1 MKLYSLSDHPS
12 APCLLLTFKGTSILL
27 DCGLDMTSLQ
37 HFLPL
42 TLVPSARLSKLPS
55 WQPLMDK
62 TSDKVLKN
70 ELRECGGRIFVDS
83 DLELCVP
90 EIPLINLSHVDTILI
105 SNYHCMLALPYITE
119 YSDFKGTIYATEPTI
134 QIGKMIME
142 ELVEYIDR
150 VPKRKRAVFWK
161 SVDLKKL
168 LPSPLKEVAHLS
180 SWRSCYTKQDIQSC
194 ISKIKP
200 AAFSEK
206 LSLFGALKLTPLSS
220 GYCLGSCNWVIKS
233 EFEKIAYVSGTSL
246 LTTHSTP
253 VSQEPLKNCDV
264 LIFTGITQTPTHNPD
279 SMLGEF
285 CSTLAVTIKNGGNVL
300 VPCYPSGVLYDLFEC
315 LAGYMDKMGLG
326 QTPFFF
332 ISPVAEMSLDYSQ
345 ILSEWLCESKQSKAY
360 LPEPPFPHADLIKD
374 NWLKHFPSVHGEFTN
389 HFKSPCVVFAGH
401 PSLRMGDAV
410 HFMEIWGGNS
420 NNTVIFTEPDFPYLD
435 ALAPF
440 QPLPMKAV
448 YCPIDTALTYQQAN
462 KIIRE
467 LEPRQLVV
475 PEKYLSPPL
484 SMPSYTELVIE
495 AEPSPVPFKRGEVIE
510 LAVKRKTERI
520 LIAQELAE
528 DLTPS
533 EVKPGQVYAT
543 IMGELT
549 VRDNQYKIEKF
560 TSASKLPFSM
570 NSLQGRK
577 RELEVDEGQDKLE
590 GPILKKQI
598 YDNLS
603 VEDFVQNLAQHGIT
617 DIKVEDSPSGCI
629 VHLQAD
635 DALIQ
640 IEEGSTHIFSVA
652 GNEPLR
658 RKLRDILVT
667 CLPKF

>member
-1 MKLYSLSDHPS
+1 M
-12 APCLLLTFKGTSILL
+12 
-27 DCGLDMTSLQ
+27 
-37 HFLPL
+37 
-42 TLVPSARLSKLPS
+42 
-55 WQPLMDK
+55 
-62 TSDKVLKN
+62 
-70 ELRECGGRIFVDS
+70 DS

-90 EIPLINLSHVDTILI
+90 ELALIDLSHVDTILI
-105 SNYHCMLALPYITE
+105 SSYHCMLALPFITE
-119 YSDFKGTIYATEPTI
+119 YSNFSGSIYATEPTI
-134 QIGKMIME
+134 KIGKMIME
-142 ELVEYIDR
+142 ELVEYINR
-150 VPKRKRAVFWK
+150 VPKRKRAAFWK
-161 SVDLKKL
+161 SVDMRKL

-180 SWRSCYTKQDIQSC
+180 SWRSCYSKQDIQSC
-194 ISKIKP
+194 ISRIKP
-200 AAFSEK
+200 AAFSEN

-233 EFEKIAYVSGTSL
+233 EFEKISYISGSSL
-246 LTTHSTP
+246 LTTHSLP
-253 VSQEPLKNCDV
+253 ISQEPLKNSDV
-264 LIFTGITQTPTHNPD
+264 VIFTGITQTPTHNPD

-345 ILSEWLCESKQSKAY
+345 ILSEWLCDSKMSKTY
-360 LPEPPFPHADLIKD
+360 LAEPPFPHADLVRE
-374 NWLKHFPSVHGEFTN
+374 NWLKHFPSIHGEFTN
-389 HFKSPCVVFAGH
+389 QFRTPCVVFAGH

-410 HFMEIWGGNS
+410 HFMEIWGKNS
-420 NNTVIFTEPDFPYLD
+420 NNTVIFIEPDFPYLD
-435 ALAPF
+435 ALAPY

-467 LEPRQLVV
+467 LEPRQLIV

-484 SMPSYTELVIE
+484 AMPSYTDLVIE
-495 AEPSPVPFKRGEVIE
+495 AEPPPIPFKRGQVLE

-520 LIAQELAE
+520 EVAQDLAE
-528 DLTPS
+528 ELTPS
-533 EVKPGQVYAT
+533 EVKPGQVFAT

-549 VRDNQYKIEKF
+549 VRDNKYKLERF
-560 TSASKLPFSM
+560 SRDSKLPFNM
-570 NSLQGRK
+570 NSRVGAK
-577 RELEVDEGQDKLE
+577 RPLEKDEEQETLE
-590 GPILKKQI
+590 GPILKKHL
-598 YDNLS
+598 YDNFS
-603 VEDFVQNLAQHGIT
+603 VEDFVQKLAKHGIT
-617 DIKVEDSPSGCI
+617 DIKVEDSFSGCI

-652 GNEPLR
+652 GNETLR
-658 RKLRDILVT
+658 RKLRDILVA